1 MLPVSMLSSNVPGPR
16 EGESAAARHPPYAPL
31 LDPAGQG
38 SGASAAAPGPRP
50 ALQPA
55 GRGSGASAR
64 RALAALACTR
74 AAAGSSLHA
83 AAWSPFVRRRRMP
96 WTERTPSREPLR
108 TRCAPARL
116 VRAARL
122 RPARLARRR
131 VLLALRSISLPTRSY
146 ALVLKAEQELQW
158 LRALVSP
165 SSALPSAHALCALL
179 QVPSE
184 LPSRADAAEWRRTL
198 RC

>member
-1 MLPVSMLSSNVPGPR
+1 MMMMSLISYTKGKRQRAMQVARDSAYRIHGVPTAHVICNSHMLVRVAGLQKCGAYKMAAAEMGLITHTNSSVDPSLSSDLPTNF
-16 EGESAAARHPPYAPL
+16 
-31 LDPAGQG
+31 
-38 SGASAAAPGPRP
+38 
-50 ALQPA
+50 
-55 GRGSGASAR
+55 
-64 RALAALACTR
+64 
-74 AAAGSSLHA
+74 SSLRSMATH
-83 AAWSPFVRRRRMP
+83 M
-96 WTERTPSREPLR
+96 
-108 TRCAPARL
+108 
-116 VRAARL
+116 
-122 RPARLARRR
+122 
-131 VLLALRSISLPTRSY
+131 RSISLPTRSY